1 MTNPAAD
8 PCPCGSQQLY
18 RDCCGR
24 YHAGEPAP
32 DAQALMRSRYS
43 AYVLGDRDYLLRT
56 WHASTRPESLDLG
69 LVGAIRWLG
78 LTVRQHQVI
87 DADHA
92 QVEFIARSRAGGGPA
107 TRLHEISHFVR
118 EDGQWYYV
126 DGSFPSLAL

>member
-8 PCPCGSQQLY
+8 PCPCGSQLPY
-18 RDCCGR
+18 RDCCGH
-24 YHAGEPAP
+24 YHAGVAAP
-32 DAQALMRSRYS
+32 DALALMRSRYS

-56 WHASTRPESLDLG
+56 WHASTRPEGLDLG

-92 QVEFIARSRAGGGPA
+92 QV
-107 TRLHEISHFVR
+107 
-118 EDGQWYYV
+118 
-126 DGSFPSLAL
+126 